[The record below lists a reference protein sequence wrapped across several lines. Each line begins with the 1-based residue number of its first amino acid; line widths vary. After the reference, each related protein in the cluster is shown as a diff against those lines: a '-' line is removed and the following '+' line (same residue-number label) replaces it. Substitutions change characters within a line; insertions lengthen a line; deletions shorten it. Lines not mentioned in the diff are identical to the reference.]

1 MAILKNTLTLS
12 GLLAITFAC
21 AAPMTAGQSR
31 PKANV
36 EARPEAKSEAK
47 SGAKSEAKLEA
58 KLEDQELSKKIIV
71 VPDEP
76 PLDWASERLVAL
88 AACYKNMG
96 APERAK
102 KALRLAIKNDKTGK
116 VKKQAQML
124 LDSELPKYPVPQEA
138 VSLSNQAYDHYG
150 RKQYASAI
158 KTAKECAAKYPKY
171 EAPLDTLSAIY
182 LEQKKPQLAR
192 ETSKKA
198 LAINDKCSN
207 AWLSLGNS
215 YLLEGDYKSARAA
228 AEKSLQ
234 CYPDNINTKA
244 MIKFMNTTHR

>member
-1 MAILKNTLTLS
+1 
-12 GLLAITFAC
+12 
-21 AAPMTAGQSR
+21 MTAGQSR
-31 PKANV
+31 PATRLETK
-36 EARPEAKSEAK
+36 PEIT
-47 SGAKSEAKLEA
+47 
-58 KLEDQELSKKIIV
+58 LEDQDLSKKIIV

-76 PLDWASERLVAL
+76 PADWVSARLMTL
-88 AACYKNMG
+88 ATCYKNMG
-96 APERAK
+96 APEKAK
-102 KALRLAIKNDKTGK
+102 KALRLAMKNDKTGK
-116 VKKQAQML
+116 VKKQAQIL

-138 VSLSNQAYDHYG
+138 VFLSNKAYDHYC

-171 EAPLDTLSAIY
+171 ESPLDTLSVIY

-244 MIKFMNTTHR
+244 MINFMNTKHR

>member
-1 MAILKNTLTLS
+1 MAILKTTLTLS
-12 GLLAITFAC
+12 GLLAIIFAC
-21 AAPMTAGQSR
+21 VAPMTAGQSR
-31 PKANV
+31 PATRLETN
-36 EARPEAKSEAK
+36 SET
-47 SGAKSEAKLEA
+47 SR
-58 KLEDQELSKKIIV
+58 EDQELSKKIIV

-76 PLDWASERLVAL
+76 PVDWASDRLVAL
-88 AACYKNMG
+88 ATCYKNMG

-138 VSLSNQAYDHYG
+138 VFLSNKAYDHYC

-171 EAPLDTLSAIY
+171 ESPLDTLSAIY
-182 LEQKKPQLAR
+182 LEQKKPLLAR

-244 MIKFMNTTHR
+244 MIKFLNAKHR

>member
-1 MAILKNTLTLS
+1 
-12 GLLAITFAC
+12 
-21 AAPMTAGQSR
+21 MTAGQSR
-31 PKANV
+31 PATRLETK
-36 EARPEAKSEAK
+36 PEIT
-47 SGAKSEAKLEA
+47 
-58 KLEDQELSKKIIV
+58 LEDQDLSKKIIV

-76 PLDWASERLVAL
+76 PADWVSDRLMTL
-88 AACYKNMG
+88 ATCYKNMG
-96 APERAK
+96 APEKAK
-102 KALRLAIKNDKTGK
+102 KALRLAMKNDKTGK
-116 VKKQAQML
+116 VKKQAQIL

-138 VSLSNQAYDHYG
+138 VFLSNKAYDHYC

-171 EAPLDTLSAIY
+171 ESPLDTLSVIY

-244 MIKFMNTTHR
+244 MINFMNTKHR

>member
-1 MAILKNTLTLS
+1 MAILKTTLNLS
-12 GLLAITFAC
+12 GLLVIIFAC
-21 AAPMTAGQSR
+21 AAPMTAAQSR
-31 PKANV
+31 PATRLETK
-36 EARPEAKSEAK
+36 PETT
-47 SGAKSEAKLEA
+47 
-58 KLEDQELSKKIIV
+58 LEDQELSKKIIV

-76 PLDWASERLVAL
+76 PADWASDRLVTL
-88 AACYKNMG
+88 ATCYKNMG
-96 APERAK
+96 APEKAK
-102 KALRLAIKNDKTGK
+102 QALRLAIKNDKTGK
-116 VKKQAQML
+116 VKKQAQIL

-138 VSLSNQAYDHYG
+138 VFLSNKAYDHYC

-171 EAPLDTLSAIY
+171 ESPLDTLSAIY

-215 YLLEGDYKSARAA
+215 YLMEGDYKNARAA

-244 MIKFMNTTHR
+244 MINFMNAKHR

>member
-1 MAILKNTLTLS
+1 MAILKPILTLS

-31 PKANV
+31 PATRLETN
-36 EARPEAKSEAK
+36 SET
-47 SGAKSEAKLEA
+47 SR
-58 KLEDQELSKKIIV
+58 EDQELSKKIIV

-76 PLDWASERLVAL
+76 PVDWASDRLVAL
-88 AACYKNMG
+88 ATCYKNMG

-102 KALRLAIKNDKTGK
+102 KALRMAIKNDKTGK

-138 VSLSNQAYDHYG
+138 VFLSNKAYDHYC

-171 EAPLDTLSAIY
+171 ESPLDTLSAIY
-182 LEQKKPQLAR
+182 LEQKKPLLAR

-244 MIKFMNTTHR
+244 MIKFLNAKHR